1 MKRTIRKTTATL
13 LLLLA
18 SGLSA
23 CGPVNKTIRPSAD
36 DMNHISRLAV
46 LVPAEGDFTVFD
58 ERTKA
63 TVAPV
68 IMFGLI
74 GAAVASAHNN
84 HLDQEKATALSKGLE
99 GLSCR
104 SRFLD
109 SFMKTLKEN
118 GRFKEVT
125 LLALDAQPKEIALYD
140 AVATLKID
148 QWGIRLAER
157 SQGDL
162 MKPFLTIDAKL
173 TLTANQQV
181 LWEEKDVYAGHSAHP
196 YSSYQHEASLLSR
209 DLEEAI
215 EDTGRRLAATL
226 IYQ

>member
-1 MKRTIRKTTATL
+1 MKRTHRKMTTTL
-13 LLLLA
+13 LILIV
-18 SGLSA
+18 SCLSA
-23 CGPVNKTIRPSAD
+23 CGPVNKTIRPSAE
-36 DMNHISRLAV
+36 DMNHIRRLAV
-46 LVPAEGDFTVFD
+46 LVPAEGEFTVFD
-58 ERTKA
+58 ERAKA
-63 TVAPV
+63 TTAPAF
-68 IMFGLI
+68 MFGLI
-74 GAAVASAHNN
+74 GAAVASAHNS
-84 HLDQEKATALSKGLE
+84 HLDQEKASALSKDLR

-104 SRFLD
+104 SKFLD

-118 GRFKEVT
+118 GRFTEIKLLSPETASKEAT
-125 LLALDAQPKEIALYD
+125 LYD

-162 MKPFLTIDAKL
+162 MKPFLEIDAKL

-196 YSSYQHEASLLSR
+196 YSSYQHEAALLSN
-209 DLEEAI
+209 DMEEAI
-215 EDTGRRLAATL
+215 EDTGRRVATTL